1 MCAVSGGKAA
11 TCFRRFISTNDAFSL
26 GYTQKAFVF
35 FFFFFSLVI
44 LFVYFMGVPNYPSG
58 THYIVSLHFNPEGG
72 G

>member
-1 MCAVSGGKAA
+1 MCAVSGSEAA
-11 TCFRRFISTNDAFSL
+11 TCLRRFISTNDAFSL
-26 GYTQKAFVF
+26 RYTQKAFVF
-35 FFFFFSLVI
+35 SFLFFLVI